1 MGIINK
7 RIYTKKEL
15 RVTRLFF
22 GFIFLHRTQI
32 SLYPSNMKITLIV
45 LKLWTYFM
53 DILYRATFG
62 KLYDITDFGDAIIN
76 FINNHCTFIAV
87 MI

>member
-1 MGIINK
+1 
-7 RIYTKKEL
+7 
-15 RVTRLFF
+15 
-22 GFIFLHRTQI
+22 
-32 SLYPSNMKITLIV
+32 MKITSIV

-76 FINNHCTFIAV
+76 LINKHCTFIAV